1 VDRLLIVRVQTVLS
15 VVTGL
20 LDGAGVVVVRTA
32 LVVGAFVALIVL
44 VVKVIFVNWSSRLST
59 TDWFGAFSLWT
70 RRARF
75 VPP

>member
-1 VDRLLIVRVQTVLS
+1 MDGLLIVRVQTVLS
-15 VVTGL
+15 IVTGL

-32 LVVGAFVALIVL
+32 LVVGAIVALIVL
-44 VVKVIFVNWSSRLST
+44 VVKVIFVDCLSA

-75 VPP
+75 VPS